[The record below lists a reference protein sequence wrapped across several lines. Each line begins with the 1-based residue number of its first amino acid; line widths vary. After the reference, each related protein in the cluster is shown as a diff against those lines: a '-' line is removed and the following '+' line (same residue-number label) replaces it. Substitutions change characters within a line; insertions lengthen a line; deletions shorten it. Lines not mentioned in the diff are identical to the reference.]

1 MFRNFRRYPCYQAC
15 LILFFWISAQS
26 LAWSQQS
33 VNAAASASQVQG
45 EQDTQILVPLPNTE
59 SPRGGF
65 QDRQSQSVES
75 ESLPV
80 SRIQSG
86 FPEELI
92 LPPPDSVA
100 VERANRLVT
109 GTINPEL
116 PLNLVVGRPKVLQ
129 LAKAAKRIYVPGVGV
144 IRTEI
149 IDEESGREVAITGI
163 APGTTTLI
171 FWFDDPNEPGGQ
183 STVSYLV
190 RVFDDPILARPITEL
205 ADDLNTKFPNCF
217 IELDQIEDRLIVKG
231 QVPTITEMAQIIQ
244 VLVGSR
250 GVRADL
256 ARPFDPV
263 TVSTAYDLRGD
274 IDPLRAEEE
283 AAYRRRLIDPIALA
297 QAGIINQLKVV
308 GEQQVML
315 KVTVAEVNRTAA
327 RTIGMNFLVEDN
339 AGFTVFQSTVGNLV
353 RQGGGGGGANILASL
368 DMGQVR
374 LAIEALR
381 RLNLSRTLAE
391 PNLIAMNGQPAE
403 FQAGGSFPVPI
414 ISSGGGGIGG
424 QNLQGVSF
432 IPFGVQLEFTPFI
445 ESNGVIR
452 LTLNAEVSTRDES
465 LGTSIGGGAGGTQ
478 VSGLNSRNFSTN
490 VQLRSGQTIAVAGL
504 MQTNYGA
511 STDRVPFWGDLPI
524 IGSTAGVNRSSSG
537 EQELVILVT
546 PHLVAPIDCE
556 QRPLLPGSDVHE
568 PTDIEF
574 FVANRLESRRNKD
587 FRATVQTDHARQKT
601 AEKCRVQSYMMGTV
615 GPSDRCNCLNGSQIG
630 SCVSSPPTPVIES
643 LNVNPTPTAQPQGG
657 LQR

>member
-1 MFRNFRRYPCYQAC
+1 MFRNLRRYYCYQAC
-15 LILFFWISAQS
+15 LILFLSLCGQS
-26 LAWSQQS
+26 MAWSQQAGNN
-33 VNAAASASQVQG
+33 NAPPPQVLG
-45 EQDTQILVPLPNTE
+45 GQDTQVLVPLPNAE
-59 SPRGGF
+59 SVTRDV
-65 QDRQSQSVES
+65 QVLQSQTVES

-231 QVPTITEMAQIIQ
+231 QVPTITEMAQILQ

-250 GVRADL
+250 GVRADI

-353 RQGGGGGGANILASL
+353 RPGGGGGANILASL

-414 ISSGGGGIGG
+414 ISSGGGGVGG

-630 SCVSSPPTPVIES
+630 SCVNSPPTTVIKT
-643 LNVNPTPTAQPQGG
+643 LDDNPAPTAQPQGG